1 MSPEEFAVCFAVT
14 LVAAA
19 VHGSA
24 GMGFALLAAPA
35 LVLINP
41 SLVPGPLLGAG
52 LTLTLLMAVRER
64 EAVDLKGV
72 RWAVLG
78 CMVGAAAAIPVTRML
93 TPLSFAIVFA
103 SLLLL
108 AVGFSA
114 VGLHV
119 RPSRKVNLGGGMV
132 SGFMGTISAVGG
144 PPLALIY
151 QHESGPSIRATL
163 AVYFTFAGLL
173 SIGAL
178 FVAGKMGSSEAVLA
192 GYLCPGL
199 IVGYLVSSYTRRF
212 LDKKMLRPMVLI
224 LATTAAVA
232 VVVKALI

>member
-1 MSPEEFAVCFAVT
+1 MSLEEFAVCFAVT
-14 LVAAA
+14 LVAAV

-24 GMGFALLAAPA
+24 GMGFALLAAPV
-35 LVLINP
+35 LILINP
-41 SLVPGPLLGAG
+41 SLVPGPLLAAG
-52 LTLTLLMAVRER
+52 LTLTLLVAVRER
-64 EAVDLKGV
+64 EAVDLGGV
-72 RWAVLG
+72 LWAVLG
-78 CMVGAAAAIPVTRML
+78 CVVGAAVAIPVIRML

-103 SLLLL
+103 SLLIL

-119 RPSRKVNLGGGMV
+119 RPSPKINLGAGFA

-144 PPLALIY
+144 PPLALVY
-151 QHESGPSIRATL
+151 QHASGPRIRSTL

-178 FVAGKMGSSEAVLA
+178 FVAGKMGSNEVVLA

-212 LDKKMLRPMVLI
+212 LDKKMLRPLVLI
-224 LATTAAVA
+224 LAAAAAAV
-232 VVVKALI
+232 VVVKALL

>member
-1 MSPEEFAVCFAVT
+1 MSLEEFAVCFAIT
-14 LVAAA
+14 MVAAV

-24 GMGFALLAAPA
+24 GMGFALLAAPV
-35 LVLINP
+35 LILINP

-52 LTLTLLMAVRER
+52 LTLTLLMAIRER
-64 EAVDLKGV
+64 EAADLEGV

-78 CMVGAAAAIPVTRML
+78 CVVGAAVAIPVIRML

-103 SLLLL
+103 GLLLL

-119 RPSRKVNLGGGMV
+119 RPSRKINLGGGFA

-144 PPLALIY
+144 PPLALVY
-151 QHESGPSIRATL
+151 QHASGPRIRSTL

-178 FVAGKMGSSEAVLA
+178 FVAGKMGSNEVVLA

-212 LDKKMLRPMVLI
+212 LDKRMLRPMVLI
-224 LATTAAVA
+224 LATAAAVA
-232 VVVKALI
+232 VVVKALL